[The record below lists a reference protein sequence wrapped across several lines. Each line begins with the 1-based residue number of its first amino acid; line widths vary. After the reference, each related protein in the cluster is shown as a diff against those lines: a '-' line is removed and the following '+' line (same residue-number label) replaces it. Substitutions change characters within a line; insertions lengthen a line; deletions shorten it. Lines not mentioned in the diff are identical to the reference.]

1 MIQFTKP
8 LILLLLLPVVYYTWR
23 LTRGSLSDMSRFRSK
38 LSLGLRLAILV
49 MLVFALAGARMVKD
63 VSQRCVV
70 FVMDVSDSVP
80 KDRQEAARAYIN
92 QALKSMKS
100 EERAGVVVFGGD
112 ASVELAPCSVAKVD
126 KIYSV
131 PSTSHT
137 DISQALGL
145 ALASFPEQF
154 QKKIVLLSDGNET
167 LGKAAEQAMLA
178 GSNDVS
184 IDVVPVSC
192 SLPREAL
199 LDKMICP
206 SNVKIGE
213 PFDLKV
219 IAVAKNPAL
228 ARIRILRNNAP
239 AGQKVVDLAKGKSVF
254 TFSQSI
260 PKAGNYEYRAIL
272 ETDQDTRPENNSAL
286 AYTMVRGKPKVLYVE
301 GQPGQGKYL
310 QRALAASDIEVD
322 LRNRSGVPTSLAQ
335 LRGYDM
341 VVFSD
346 LPAWNLSPDQMMMI
360 KTGVRDLGLGFTM
373 IGGENS
379 FGAGGYYDTPIE
391 EALPVEMSVRKKK
404 ILPSLSVVIIMDKSG
419 SMSMPEDGRTKI
431 ELANDAA
438 AAVVKLLQP
447 IDQIGIIVCHSFPV
461 AAVDLKP
468 ASNKGPIYGEI
479 STIRAEGGGIVVLP
493 SMKMAYEMISAAPT
507 RQKHIIIMADG
518 SDVDDAGQEGINIAT
533 AMASKKITV
542 TTVAFGDGKD
552 VPFLKATAA
561 AGKGYCYLAKHA
573 RDLKAIFTKDV
584 MTVSKSLVV
593 EEPFTPRMDRSAPEL
608 SDIGATPPLLGYVC
622 TGAKP
627 AARVSAISHRKDPIL
642 ATWQYGLGRSAAFTS
657 DCKARWSSRWLAWAQ
672 YNKFWSQVVRSTM
685 RKGTP
690 TDFQTT
696 VDISGGAGHVTIDA
710 VDDKGNFLNLLKFNG
725 SVVGPDNNAHPVT
738 IDQTGPGRYEA
749 SFDAREVGN
758 YLVNVARKGEGA
770 PDVNVVNIPYP
781 PEYKDI
787 APNTSLL
794 RRLAEETH
802 GKYAPPAREVF
813 KRDFRSSKA
822 YIDLWQ
828 LLALL
833 SILLLPV
840 DIAVRRVSMSPEQ
853 IVELYVKA
861 REALRRSR
869 AARRTARSRVA
880 VRDEQMETL
889 LKVKKPKRPTSE
901 PIEPPGGDGH
911 SSDVPAPGFGTGVSR
926 NNVPVQ
932 PPVTPKPASPPAP
945 PAKPKPAE
953 PKQEG
958 ELTSRL
964 LEARRKAK
972 EKKD

>member
-8 LILLLLLPVVYYTWR
+8 LILLLLLPVGYYTWR
-23 LTRGSLSDMSRFRSK
+23 LTRGSLSDMSRFRSR
-38 LSLGLRLAILV
+38 LALVLRLAILA
-49 MLVFALAGARMVKD
+49 MLVFALAGARIVRN

-70 FVMDVSDSVP
+70 FVMDVSDSIP

-92 QALKSMKS
+92 RAIKSMKS

-112 ASVELAPCSVAKVD
+112 ASVELAPGNVAKVD

-167 LGKAAEQAMLA
+167 MGRAAEQAMLA
-178 GSNDVS
+178 GSDGVS
-184 IDVVPVSC
+184 IDVVPISC
-192 SLPREAL
+192 SLPREVL
-199 LDKMICP
+199 LDRMVCP

-219 IAVAKNPAL
+219 IAVAKRPAL

-239 AGQKVVDLAKGKSVF
+239 AGQKVVDLAAGKSVF
-254 TFSQSI
+254 TFAQSI
-260 PKAGNYEYRAIL
+260 PKAGNYEYRAIV

-286 AYTMVRGKPKVLYVE
+286 AYTMVRGKPRVLYVE

-310 QRALAASDIEVD
+310 QRALSSSDMEVD
-322 LRNRSGVPTSLAQ
+322 LRDRSGVPTSLAQ

-346 LPAWNLSPDQMMMI
+346 VPAWNLSPDQMLMV
-360 KTGVRDLGLGFTM
+360 KSAVKDLGLGFTM
-373 IGGENS
+373 VGGENS

-391 EALPVEMSVRKKK
+391 ETLPVEMSVRKKK

-447 IDQIGIIVCHSFPV
+447 IDQVGVIVCHTYPV
-461 AAVDLKP
+461 AAVNLQP
-468 ASNKGPIYGEI
+468 AANKRPIYGEI
-479 STIRAEGGGIVVLP
+479 WTIRAEGGGIVVLP
-493 SMKMAYEMISAAPT
+493 ALKMANEMLSPSPT
-507 RQKHIIIMADG
+507 RQKHIIVLADG
-518 SDVDDAGQEGINIAT
+518 SDVDDASQECINVIT

-552 VPFLKATAA
+552 VPFLKAAAA
-561 AGKGYCYLAKHA
+561 AGRGYYYLANRA

-593 EEPFTPRMDRSAPEL
+593 EEAFVPRMDRGAPEL
-608 SDIGATPPLLGYVC
+608 SDIGSTPPLLGYVC

-627 AARVSAISHRKDPIL
+627 AARVSAVSHRNDPIL

-657 DCKARWSSRWLAWAQ
+657 DCKARWSARWLGWSE
-672 YNKFWSQVVRSTM
+672 YNKFWAQVVRSTM
-685 RKGTP
+685 RKGAP

-696 VDISGGAGHVTIDA
+696 VDISGGEGHVTIDA
-710 VDDKGNFLNLLKFNG
+710 VDDKGSFINLLKFNA
-725 SVVGPDNNAHPVT
+725 SVVGPDNNAHPIT

-749 SFDAREVGN
+749 SFDAREVGS
-758 YLVNVARKGEGA
+758 YLVNVAHRGEGA

-794 RRLAEETH
+794 RRLAEQTS
-802 GKYAPPAREVF
+802 GRYDPPAGEVF
-813 KRDFRSSKA
+813 RKDFRSSRA
-822 YIDLWQ
+822 YLDLWR
-828 LLALL
+828 LLALI
-833 SILLLPV
+833 SILLLPL

-853 IVELYVKA
+853 VVDLYVKL
-861 REALRRSR
+861 REALRGAVAARR
-869 AARRTARSRVA
+869 AARARVA
-880 VRDEQMETL
+880 VRDDQMETL
-889 LKVKKPKRPTSE
+889 LKVKKPKRGSAQPAE
-901 PIEPPGGDGH
+901 PK
-911 SSDVPAPGFGTGVSR
+911 SSDGEGYSPRPT
-926 NNVPVQ
+926 
-932 PPVTPKPASPPAP
+932 PPAP
-945 PAKPKPAE
+945 STPPAAPKPGSKPAE
-953 PKQEG
+953 PKPEG

-972 EKKD
+972 RKGDE